1 MSAGG
6 TAPQRAHA
14 IDLILAEE
22 RRPLKRVEYD
32 RLVTLGVFEDE
43 RIELLYGVLVTMS
56 PKTPAHT
63 SPISQLGTILVSA
76 LAARAIVR
84 VQSPYCAADESEPEP
99 DLAVVPEKS
108 YKAAHPERAYL
119 VVEVAVSS
127 AKKDRVVKGPLYA
140 RSGVEEYWLVDV
152 TNETVEVYRD
162 PSLEGFATMT
172 RFGLADT
179 LTVAAFADVTV
190 SVAAIFA

>member
-6 TAPQRAHA
+6 TASQRAHA

-127 AKKDRVVKGPLYA
+127 AKKDRMVKGPLYA

-162 PSLEGFATMT
+162 PSPEGFATMT
-172 RFGLADT
+172 RFGVADT

>member
-1 MSAGG
+1 MHHTESGMDAQHILD
-6 TAPQRAHA
+6 A
-14 IDLILAEE
+14 DL
-22 RRPLKRVEYD
+22 RPLKRAEYD
-32 RLVTLGVFEDE
+32 RLVSLGAFEGE
-43 RIELLYGVLVTMS
+43 RVELLYGRLVAMS
-56 PKTPAHT
+56 PQDPKHT
-63 SPISQLGTILVSA
+63 SPISQLNRLLVRA
-76 LAARAIVR
+76 LLDRATVR
-84 VQSPYCAADESEPEP
+84 VQSPYYAVDESEPEP

-127 AKKDRVVKGPLYA
+127 AKKDRMVKGPLYA

-162 PSLEGFATMT
+162 PSPEGFATMT
-172 RFGLADT
+172 RFGVADT

>member
-6 TAPQRAHA
+6 TASQRAHA

-63 SPISQLGTILVSA
+63 SPISQLNRLLVRA
-76 LAARAIVR
+76 LLDRATVR
-84 VQSPYCAADESEPEP
+84 VQSPYYAVDESEPEP

-127 AKKDRVVKGPLYA
+127 AKKDRMVKGPLYA

-162 PSLEGFATMT
+162 PSPEGFATMT
-172 RFGLADT
+172 RFGVAGT

>member
-6 TAPQRAHA
+6 TASQRAHA

-63 SPISQLGTILVSA
+63 SPISQLNRLLVRA
-76 LAARAIVR
+76 LLDRATVR
-84 VQSPYCAADESEPEP
+84 VQSPYYAVDESEPEP

-127 AKKDRVVKGPLYA
+127 AKKDRMVKGPLYA
-140 RSGVEEYWLVDV
+140 RSGVDEYWLVDV

-162 PSLEGFATMT
+162 PSPEGFATMT
-172 RFGLADT
+172 RFGVAGT